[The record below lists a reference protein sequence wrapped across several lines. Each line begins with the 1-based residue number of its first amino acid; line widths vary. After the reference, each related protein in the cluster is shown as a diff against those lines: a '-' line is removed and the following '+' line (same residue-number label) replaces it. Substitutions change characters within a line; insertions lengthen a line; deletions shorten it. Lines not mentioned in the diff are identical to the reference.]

1 MVFCNNFYQRKRLG
15 HFFSTGKPRAKTRVA
30 VSALRACVPGHSLRQ
45 SPSTQV
51 LRSCHTHPRE
61 SGWVI
66 FLARGNP
73 VRKLGWPC
81 QHSAPMFQ
89 GTAYGRAP
97 PRRRYAAATSTLVKA
112 VGSFFVFASSPGC
125 VPYPLISYR
134 VPPISPPP
142 CCVPMAD
149 TAPPLCR

>member
-1 MVFCNNFYQRKRLG
+1 MYYFFVFAVHGTKIRKKDNLIW
-15 HFFSTGKPRAKTRVA
+15 FFATISTK
-30 VSALRACVPGHSLRQ
+30 
-45 SPSTQV
+45 
-51 LRSCHTHPRE
+51 E
-61 SGWVI
+61 SGWII

-81 QHSAPMFQ
+81 QHSAPVFQ

-112 VGSFFVFASSPGC
+112 VGSFFVFASSPDC

-149 TAPPLCR
+149 PAPPLCR